1 MKKTNLQAGFSAIEL
16 LITLIVAS
24 MFLFSGYQIYRQ
36 VVRDGADA
44 NRVAILSNKVNEKL
58 GQQIKNSALTCT
70 STVPSELNVPEPGI
84 GPVSYT
90 YIISC
95 PNPTNVPT
103 MKLIKVQASYD
114 GGKIVQHASYSK

>member
-1 MKKTNLQAGFSAIEL
+1 MKKTDLQAGFSAIEL

-44 NRVAILSNKVNEKL
+44 NRVAVLSNKVNEKL
-58 GQQIKNSALTCT
+58 RFQIKNSALICS
-70 STVPSELNVPEPGI
+70 STVPTETNVPEPGI
-84 GPVSYT
+84 GPVTYT
-90 YIISC
+90 YIINC
-95 PNPTNVPT
+95 PNASLPT

-114 GGKIVQHASYSK
+114 GGKIVQHAAYSK